1 VSSLKDLSKDL
12 GKDLPQDENKP
23 HVIFLDA
30 VGTLFGVKD
39 SVGSIYAKVAG
50 DFGVQASSQALD
62 QAFYQ
67 SFKAAPA
74 LAFTGGDRLAEME
87 FAWWKRLAYETFER
101 AELLAQFS
109 DFEAFFGELYRLFAT
124 ADPWVLYPDTLPAL
138 EYWQAQ
144 GIELGIISNFDSRIF
159 SVLEALGLGDFFQS
173 ITISSLAGAAKPE
186 RKIFEA
192 ALGKHHCLP
201 RQAWHLGDSPQED
214 IEGAKRAGII
224 PFWVD
229 PNR

>member
-1 VSSLKDLSKDL
+1 MSSLKDL
-12 GKDLPQDENKP
+12 GKYLPQDESKP

-50 DFGVQASSQALD
+50 DFGVQASPQALD
-62 QAFYQ
+62 LAFYQ
-67 SFKAAPA
+67 SFKAAPT
-74 LAFTGGDRLAEME
+74 LAFLGGDRLAELE

-124 ADPWVLYPDTLPAL
+124 ADPWFLYPDTLPAL
-138 EYWQAQ
+138 EHWQAQ

-173 ITISSLAGAAKPE
+173 ITISSLTGAAKPD

-201 RQAWHLGDSPQED
+201 KQAWHIGDSSKED
-214 IEGAKRAGII
+214 LEGAKMAGMI

-229 PNR
+229 PKR